1 MVSNMAKLT
10 ITVPDADLA
19 FFEAAASRNNLK
31 VSPYFVRAAK
41 IGALWEDANRA
52 RPRDEAADLARAE
65 ALAAL
70 DEAASADE
78 GGHGHAA

>member
-1 MVSNMAKLT
+1 MAKLT

-19 FFEAAASRNNLK
+19 FFEAAAARNGQK

-41 IGALWEDANRA
+41 IGALWEDANRP

-65 ALAAL
+65 EQAAL
-70 DEAASADE
+70 DTAAHAE
-78 GGHGHAA
+78 EHGNGHAA